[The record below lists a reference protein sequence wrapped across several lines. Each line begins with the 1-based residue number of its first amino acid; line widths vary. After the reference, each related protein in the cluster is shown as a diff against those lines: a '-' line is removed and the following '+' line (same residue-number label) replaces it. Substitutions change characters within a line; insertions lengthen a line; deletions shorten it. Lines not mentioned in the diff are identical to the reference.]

1 MKVGFFMLKNF
12 LAALILGGVIV
23 FAGTTPTAEA
33 TIEISAV
40 MKMEAKVVNWNK
52 GADSDIVAIGI
63 GRPDPRGLTLSR
75 EAAIMAAQRTLVGII
90 KGLQIDSETTMEDF
104 LIGRDTVNRKISG
117 ILRGA
122 QIVEEDS
129 TSDGGYYVMMRVPLY
144 GQDSIAAAIVP
155 EFGTGTPKPFERVE
169 DTDLTPSELQ
179 ELHSTS
185 YTGLIVDAT
194 GLGLDE
200 TFSPVIYDT
209 NGRAIYGVE
218 NLQPEMIISMGMVS
232 YSDLPQD
239 SVAYDRA
246 GSSPLIVRAVE
257 IRGGQNSVNK
267 VNCVVSVEDAD
278 RILLANENSHM
289 LENCAVVFVR

>member
-1 MKVGFFMLKNF
+1 MKKF
-12 LAALILGGVIV
+12 LAALAFGGMIIC
-23 FAGTTPTAEA
+23 AGTIPAAEA
-33 TIEISAV
+33 TVEISVVA
-40 MKMEAKVVNWNK
+40 KMEAKVINWNK
-52 GADSDIVAIGI
+52 GSQSDILAVGI
-63 GRPDPRGLTLSR
+63 SRPDPRGLALSR
-75 EAAIMAAQRTLVGII
+75 EAAIMAAQRNLVGII

-122 QIVEEDS
+122 QIVEEDT

-155 EFGTGTPKPFERVE
+155 EIADRVPKPFEKV
-169 DTDLTPSELQ
+169 TDSELSQSEIETLQ
-179 ELHSTS
+179 ETN
-185 YTGLIVDAT
+185 YTGVVIDAS

-209 NGRAIYGVE
+209 NGREVYGVE
-218 NLQPEMIISMGMVS
+218 NLQPDMIVSKGMVS

-239 SVAYDRA
+239 QVAVDRA
-246 GSSPLIVRAVE
+246 GTAPLTVRAVE
-257 IRGGQNSVNK
+257 VRGGKNSINQ

-289 LENCAVVFVR
+289 L